1 MIRVLVA
8 AALAA
13 PLLSGCVIYANE
25 SGESDVVVN
34 WSRDSAAPP
43 LEAVRS
49 ARIAD
54 GRLTVRVDSNGCT
67 DVTHFAVDLTPVD
80 DGVTNIALRRTAEDH
95 CKALVPDGTEV
106 SWSLGE
112 LGLEP
117 GAPARL
123 LNPTKL

>member
-1 MIRVLVA
+1 MIRALVV

-13 PLLSGCVIYANE
+13 PLLSGCVIYSNE
-25 SGESDVVVN
+25 GGERDVVVN
-34 WSRDSAAPP
+34 WGDQGKPA

-67 DVTHFAVDLTPVD
+67 DSTHFAVDLTPVD
-80 DGVTNIALRRTAEDH
+80 DGVTNVALRRTAEDQ
-95 CKALVPDGTEV
+95 CKALIADGVEV
-106 SWSLGE
+106 SWSLSE
-112 LGLEP
+112 LGVTP
-117 GAPARL
+117 GTPTRL

>member
-1 MIRVLVA
+1 VIRALIV

-13 PLLSGCVIYANE
+13 PLLSGCVIYADD
-25 SGESDVVVN
+25 SGQRDVMVS
-34 WSRDSAAPP
+34 WSGDQTAPA

-67 DVTHFAVDLTPVD
+67 DASHFAVDLTPAD
-80 DGVTNIALRRTAEDH
+80 DGWTDIALRRTAQDL
-95 CKALVPDGTEV
+95 CKALVPDGVEV
-106 SWSLGE
+106 SWSLTE

-117 GAPARL
+117 GAQARL
-123 LNPTKL
+123 VNPTRL